1 MDRQMKRLMNR
12 WEAGD
17 LSVWCK
23 LQSRAELAELNNAK
37 WAPAIVESLDLV
49 ACPCCE
55 GELFC
60 KSCECFVCDMC
71 LACGGKIPKVIAR
84 PIRLGRTEE
93 GRRVLEMEQAE
104 RAGQLA
110 MFAP

>member
-1 MDRQMKRLMNR
+1 MNRRTRKLVNR

-17 LSVWCK
+17 LTVWEG
-23 LQSRAELAELNNAK
+23 LLWRVQLAEQEGEK
-37 WAPAIVESLDLV
+37 WAPAVIESMDMV
-49 ACPCCE
+49 TCPCCE
-55 GELFC
+55 NELFC
-60 KSCECFVCDMC
+60 ESCECFTCDMC
-71 LACGGKIPKVIAR
+71 LASGKLPRVVAR